1 MSVLEKP
8 DLDADAP
15 RSSKAKKRTYKSAE
29 ARRQQILQCALEAFS
44 ERGYHA
50 TSIGEICE
58 RARIGRATLYQYFTD
73 KRDVLVALLEG
84 IYSKVVQAVEDRQ
97 RLSLER
103 ALSEARGSDTSV
115 HRVGSSGMP
124 THEQSIAFM
133 RARFIAFLSLVFED
147 EATTRLILRAARGA
161 DGVVDELLGRLDAVV
176 IESIEQELRL
186 AIAAG
191 IVRDLDVPF
200 VARFFVGGLE
210 KVVLRAIDEERPLDI
225 EQIAEQA
232 ALLEGIGI
240 LTAT

>member
-1 MSVLEKP
+1 MSVLESRGS
-8 DLDADAP
+8 DAEP
-15 RSSKAKKRTYKSAE
+15 PSSSKTKKRTYKSAE

-50 TSIGEICE
+50 TSIGDICE

-84 IYSKVVQAVEDRQ
+84 IYAKVVQAVEDRQ

-103 ALSEARGSDTSV
+103 ALSEAQAGDLN
-115 HRVGSSGMP
+115 SGRP
-124 THEQSIAFM
+124 TREQSVAFM
-133 RARFIAFLSLVFED
+133 RARFVAFLSLVFED

-191 IVRDLDVPF
+191 IVRELDVPF

-210 KVVLRAIDEERPLDI
+210 KVVLRAIDDEHPLDI
-225 EQIAEQA
+225 HQIAEQA

>member
-1 MSVLEKP
+1 MSVLEE
-8 DLDADAP
+8 AAP
-15 RSSKAKKRTYKSAE
+15 RSSKTKKRTYKSAE
-29 ARRQQILQCALEAFS
+29 ARRQQILECALEAFS

-50 TSIGEICE
+50 TSIGDICE

-84 IYSKVVQAVEDRQ
+84 IYSKVVTAVEHRQ
-97 RLSLER
+97 RLTLDR
-103 ALSEARGSDTSV
+103 PPKGKPARE
-115 HRVGSSGMP
+115 H
-124 THEQSIAFM
+124 SIEFM
-133 RARFIAFLSLVFED
+133 RARFVAFLTLVFED

-186 AIAAG
+186 AIQAG
-191 IVRDLDVPF
+191 IVRELDVPF

-225 EQIAEQA
+225 QQIAEQA

>member
-1 MSVLEKP
+1 MSVLEEE
-8 DLDADAP
+8 AP
-15 RSSKAKKRTYKSAE
+15 RSSKTKKRTYKRAE
-29 ARRQQILQCALEAFS
+29 ARRQQILECALEAFS

-50 TSIGEICE
+50 TSIGDICE

-73 KRDVLVALLEG
+73 KRDVLMALLEG
-84 IYSKVVQAVEDRQ
+84 ILAKVVKAVEERES
-97 RLSLER
+97 LSVNLPP
-103 ALSEARGSDTSV
+103 ALR
-115 HRVGSSGMP
+115 P
-124 THEQSIAFM
+124 TPAQSIAFM

-186 AIAAG
+186 AIRAG

>member
-1 MSVLEKP
+1 MRTDMSVL
-8 DLDADAP
+8 DAAPEPSEGP
-15 RSSKAKKRTYKSAE
+15 RSSNVRKRTYKSAE
-29 ARRQQILQCALEAFS
+29 ARRQQILECALEAFS

-50 TSIGEICE
+50 TSIGDICE

-84 IYSKVVQAVEDRQ
+84 IYAKVVAAVEHRQ
-97 RLSLER
+97 QLALELPPAGR
-103 ALSEARGSDTSV
+103 
-115 HRVGSSGMP
+115 P
-124 THEQSIAFM
+124 TREQSIAFM
-133 RARFIAFLSLVFED
+133 RARFVAFLSLVFED
-147 EATTRLILRAARGA
+147 ETTTRLILRAARGA

-176 IESIEQELRL
+176 IESIEQELTL
-186 AIAAG
+186 AIDAG
-191 IVRDLDVPF
+191 IVRELDVPF

>member
-1 MSVLEKP
+1 MSVLESRGSDSEP
-8 DLDADAP
+8 P
-15 RSSKAKKRTYKSAE
+15 SSSKTKKRTYKSAE

-44 ERGYHA
+44 ERGYHT
-50 TSIGEICE
+50 TSIGDICE
-58 RARIGRATLYQYFTD
+58 RAHIGRATLYQYFTD

-84 IYSKVVQAVEDRQ
+84 IYAKVVQAVEHRQ

-103 ALSEARGSDTSV
+103 ALSEDQAGE
-115 HRVGSSGMP
+115 SGRP
-124 THEQSIAFM
+124 TREQSVAFM
-133 RARFIAFLSLVFED
+133 RERFVAFLSLVFED

-191 IVRDLDVPF
+191 IVRELDVPF

-225 EQIAEQA
+225 HQIAEQA
-232 ALLEGIGI
+232 ALLEGVGI